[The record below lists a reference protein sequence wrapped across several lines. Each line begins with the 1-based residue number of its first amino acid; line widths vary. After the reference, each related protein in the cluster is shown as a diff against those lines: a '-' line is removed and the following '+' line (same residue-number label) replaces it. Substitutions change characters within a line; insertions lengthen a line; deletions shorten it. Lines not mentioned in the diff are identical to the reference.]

1 MAAVGGSV
9 MVPAVGKVHGPGPWA
24 LWAAV
29 VLGFGTLL
37 GSIAL
42 AVAGDELVRPGL
54 QAFLFNWITIP
65 YLISGTLAWWRRP
78 ESRLGPLMIAT
89 AFVMALTALQWSS
102 VPALHSLGHL
112 LDMLPS
118 AMFLHV
124 FLAYPTGQLRTRPR
138 QVLVIAG
145 YVNVVILQVAKILLG
160 SSSDNLF
167 VITARSA
174 IASRIEETQLIVMA
188 ALLLTGAA
196 LLLVRRVPA
205 RRRPVALLVD
215 AFGLALIMLAVL
227 YIAGLRGWSHI
238 EAVRNIT
245 FAALGLAPIA
255 FLLGLLDARLARTD
269 VGALLMELRAHPTS
283 DLREP
288 LARALRDPSLA
299 LAYWLPQYDTWADP
313 DGRSITLRG
322 AEEGRATRVI
332 YRDHEP
338 IIALEFDRSLE
349 DERELLD
356 AVAAAAGIALENSRL
371 QVELRARL
379 QELQGSRARVIDA
392 GQKER
397 QRLERNLHDGA
408 QQRLVAL
415 ALELQL
421 IARSSKDD
429 PETSARLLQAKSEV
443 TASLDELR
451 AVARG
456 IHPAVLTGHG
466 LAVAL
471 ESLAAQA
478 AVPVELD
485 VTVDG
490 RLAERIEVAAYYVVS
505 ESLTNI
511 GKHANA
517 TVATVR
523 VSQAADAI
531 VVEVADDGVGG
542 ADTEGGTGLRGLADR
557 VEAIGGRL
565 RIWSP
570 AGQGTRLEAE
580 FPCK

>member
-1 MAAVGGSV
+1 MARSASAIE
-9 MVPAVGKVHGPGPWA
+9 PARGPRPWA
-24 LWAAV
+24 LWATV
-29 VLGFGTLL
+29 VAGFGTLAV
-37 GSIAL
+37 SIAL
-42 AVAGDELVRPGL
+42 AIAGDELVRPGL

-102 VPALHSLGHL
+102 VPALHAIGHL
-112 LDMLPS
+112 LDMVPA

-124 FLAYPTGQLRTRPR
+124 FLAYPTGQLQTGPR
-138 QVLVIAG
+138 RAIVIAG
-145 YVNVVILQVAKILLG
+145 YVDVVLLQLAKILVG
-160 SSSDNLF
+160 SNPDGLLA
-167 VITARSA
+167 ITTQPALA
-174 IASRIEETQLIVMA
+174 NRIEQVQLIVMSI
-188 ALLLTGAA
+188 LLLSGAA
-196 LLLVRRVPA
+196 LLLVRRPA
-205 RRRPVALLVD
+205 TGRTRRRPATLLVD
-215 AFGLALIMLAVL
+215 TFGLGLIMLAVL
-227 YIAGLRGWSHI
+227 YVAGLRSWTQI
-238 EAVRNIT
+238 ETVRHIT
-245 FAALGLAPIA
+245 FAVLGLAPVA

-269 VGALLMELRAHPTS
+269 VGALLMELRAHPGG

-288 LARALRDPSLA
+288 LARALHDPSLTIS
-299 LAYWLPQYDTWADP
+299 YWLPQYGTWADP
-313 DGRSITLRG
+313 EGHAISLRG
-322 AEEGRATRVI
+322 PEDGRATRVI
-332 YRDHEP
+332 HRDEVP
-338 IIALEFDRSLE
+338 VVALEFDRSLE

-356 AVAAAAGIALENSRL
+356 AVAAAAGIALENNRL

-421 IARSSKDD
+421 IARSSEGD
-429 PETSARLLQAKSEV
+429 TSSRLLQAKREV
-443 TASLDELR
+443 TTSLDELR
-451 AVARG
+451 DVARG

-478 AVPVELD
+478 AVPVELE
-485 VTVDG
+485 VAVDG
-490 RLAERIEVAAYYVVS
+490 RLPERVEVAAYYVVS

-511 GKHANA
+511 AKHARA
-517 TVATVR
+517 TTASVHVTRSSGAV
-523 VSQAADAI
+523 
-531 VVEVADDGVGG
+531 VVEVVDDGVGG
-542 ADTEGGTGLRGLADR
+542 ADTERGTGLRGLADR
-557 VEAIGGRL
+557 VEAVGGRL

-570 AGQGTRLEAE
+570 AGHGTRLEAE
-580 FPCK
+580 LPCE

>member
-1 MAAVGGSV
+1 
-9 MVPAVGKVHGPGPWA
+9 MVAPARGPGPWV

-29 VLGFGTLL
+29 VLGLGTLL
-37 GSIAL
+37 ASIAL
-42 AVAGDELVRPGL
+42 AMAGDELVRPGL

-102 VPALHSLGHL
+102 LPALHSLGNL
-112 LDMLPS
+112 LDMVPS

-124 FLAYPTGQLRTRPR
+124 FLAYPTGQLQARPR
-138 QVLVIAG
+138 QVVVIAG
-145 YVNVVILQVAKILLG
+145 YVNVVVLQLAKILLG
-160 SSSDNLF
+160 SNPDSLLA
-167 VITARSA
+167 ISA
-174 IASRIEETQLIVMA
+174 QPALASRIEQFQLIAMS
-188 ALLLTGAA
+188 ALLLIGTA
-196 LLLVRRVPA
+196 LLLVRRPNPGLV
-205 RRRPVALLVD
+205 RRRPVTLLVD
-215 AFGLALIMLAVL
+215 TFGLALVMLALL
-227 YIAGLRGWSHI
+227 YVAGLRGWPQI
-238 EAVRNIT
+238 ETVRHIT
-245 FAALGLAPIA
+245 FAALGLAPAA

-288 LARALRDPSLA
+288 LARALHDPSLS
-299 LAYWLPQYDTWADP
+299 LAYWLPQYGTWADP
-313 DGRSITLRG
+313 DGHAVTLRG
-322 AEEGRATRVI
+322 ADEGRATRVI
-332 YRDHEP
+332 HRDHEP

-356 AVAAAAGIALENSRL
+356 AVAAAAGIALENNRL

-379 QELQGSRARVIDA
+379 QELQGSRSRVIDA
-392 GQKER
+392 EQKER

-415 ALELQL
+415 ALELGL
-421 IARSSKDD
+421 LANNSKDSS
-429 PETSARLLQAKSEV
+429 ETAARLLQAKREV
-443 TASLDELR
+443 AVSLDELR
-451 AVARG
+451 DVARG

-471 ESLAAQA
+471 ESLAVQA

-485 VTVDG
+485 VAIDG
-490 RLAERIEVAAYYVVS
+490 RLPERIEVAAYYVVS

-511 GKHANA
+511 GKHAEA
-517 TVATVR
+517 TTASVR
-523 VSQAADAI
+523 VTRSADAI
-531 VVEVADDGVGG
+531 VVAVVDDGIGG
-542 ADTEGGTGLRGLADR
+542 ADTERGTGLRGLADR
-557 VEAIGGRL
+557 VEAVGGQL

-570 AGQGTRLEAE
+570 AGHGTRLEAE
-580 FPCK
+580 FPCE

>member
-1 MAAVGGSV
+1 
-9 MVPAVGKVHGPGPWA
+9 MVAPARGPGPWV

-29 VLGFGTLL
+29 VLGLGTLL
-37 GSIAL
+37 ASIAL
-42 AVAGDELVRPGL
+42 AMAGDELVRPGL

-102 VPALHSLGHL
+102 LPALHSLGNL
-112 LDMLPS
+112 LDMVPS

-124 FLAYPTGQLRTRPR
+124 FLAYPTGQLQTRPR
-138 QVLVIAG
+138 QVVVIAG
-145 YVNVVILQVAKILLG
+145 YVNVVVLQLAKILLG
-160 SSSDNLF
+160 SNPDSLLA
-167 VITARSA
+167 ISA
-174 IASRIEETQLIVMA
+174 QPALASRIEQFQLIAMS
-188 ALLLTGAA
+188 ALLLIGTA
-196 LLLVRRVPA
+196 LLLVRRPNPSLA
-205 RRRPVALLVD
+205 RRRPVTLLVD
-215 AFGLALIMLAVL
+215 TFGLALVMLALL
-227 YIAGLRGWSHI
+227 YVAGLRGWPQI
-238 EAVRNIT
+238 EAVRHIT
-245 FAALGLAPIA
+245 FAALGLAPAA

-288 LARALRDPSLA
+288 LARALHDPSLS
-299 LAYWLPQYDTWADP
+299 LAYWLPQYGTWADP
-313 DGRSITLRG
+313 DGHAVTLRG
-322 AEEGRATRVI
+322 ADEGRATRVI
-332 YRDHEP
+332 HRDHEP

-356 AVAAAAGIALENSRL
+356 AVAAAAGIALENNRL

-379 QELQGSRARVIDA
+379 QELQGSRSRVIDA
-392 GQKER
+392 EQKER

-415 ALELQL
+415 ALELGLLANNSQD
-421 IARSSKDD
+421 SS
-429 PETSARLLQAKSEV
+429 ETAARLLQAKREV
-443 TASLDELR
+443 AVSLDELR
-451 AVARG
+451 DVARG

-471 ESLAAQA
+471 ESLAIQA

-485 VTVDG
+485 VAIDG
-490 RLAERIEVAAYYVVS
+490 RLPERIEVAAYYVVS

-511 GKHANA
+511 GKHAEA
-517 TVATVR
+517 TTASVR
-523 VSQAADAI
+523 VTRSADVI
-531 VVEVADDGVGG
+531 VVAVVDDGIGG
-542 ADTEGGTGLRGLADR
+542 ADTERGTGLRGLADR
-557 VEAIGGRL
+557 VEAVGGQL

-570 AGQGTRLEAE
+570 AGRGTRLEAE
-580 FPCK
+580 FPCE